1 MKITKRLLQQLIK
14 EELQNVQK
22 TLSEGEGT
30 AQDMAARIEVDIED
44 LKKFSLRL
52 AKVCGDCR
60 DQQTKRSVY
69 DLSQQIAM
77 LQDDFLDLIEAAN
90 LAEPQ
95 EPQDF

>member
-22 TLSEGEGT
+22 TLSEGT